1 MDDMTSSQPP
11 KAPIQPATSPPTA
24 RESSIR
30 RSGTS
35 GGDTPVALLH
45 RLAGGFSAT
54 QIMIA
59 AAKLRIADH
68 IGNTP
73 RSAADLARV
82 VGADPGALQR
92 LLRMLVAL
100 HLLKPKRDGCFGLS
114 ALGQFLRSDHPQSV
128 HDRLIYIAEISYPVA
143 AAMTVSVRTGKPAF
157 DHVFGEPFFDYFA
170 HSPELSA
177 IFSRL
182 MSQSVTEQI
191 AGIVGAYDF
200 SRMKTIVDIGGGNGA
215 LLSAI
220 LAANPGAAGVVFDTP
235 DVIAQARTSLA
246 QITVARRIDLRGG
259 DMFRDPLPARGD
271 LYVLSNIIHDWDD
284 QAAQQILHNC
294 RAAVRADGRLLI
306 IEEILPARVGDAPQ
320 TIANDYSMLLL
331 TGGRQ
336 RTKPEFRQLVRAA
349 DFQLTS
355 IIRFDLART
364 ATRRREN
371 WAILECK
378 PGPGTIPPKAW
389 RLNQSKNSS
398 S

>member
-1 MDDMTSSQPP
+1 
-11 KAPIQPATSPPTA
+11 
-24 RESSIR
+24 
-30 RSGTS
+30 
-35 GGDTPVALLH
+35 
-45 RLAGGFSAT
+45 
-54 QIMIA
+54 MIT

-68 IGNTP
+68 IGDTP

-82 VGADPGALQR
+82 VGADPGALHR
-92 LLRMLVAL
+92 FLRMLVAL
-100 HLLKPKRDGCFGLS
+100 NLLKPRKDGRFGLS

-128 HDRLIYIAEISYPVA
+128 HERLIYIAEISYPVA
-143 AAMTVSVRTGKPAF
+143 AAMTFSVRTGKPAF

-182 MSQSVTEQI
+182 MSQSVTDRI
-191 AGIVGAYDF
+191 AGIVRAYDF

-220 LAANPGAAGVVFDTP
+220 LAANPAAKGVIFDTP
-235 DVIAQARTSLA
+235 DVIVEARTSLA
-246 QITVARRIDLRGG
+246 RSSVARRIDLVGG
-259 DMFRDPLPARGD
+259 DIFRGPLPASGD

-284 QAAQQILHNC
+284 QAAEQILHNC

-306 IEEILPARVGDAPQ
+306 IEEVMPARVGDAPQ

-336 RTKPEFRQLVRAA
+336 RTKPEFRQLLTAA

-355 IIRFDLART
+355 VIRFDLART
-364 ATRRREN
+364 AAGRREN

-378 PGPGTIPPKAW
+378 PRRPRRERSFPKARW
-389 RLNQSKNSS
+389 PNQSKNSS
-398 S
+398 PS